1 MWYVTLNHEFDLKL
15 HAAKL
20 VYILKSTYLALGM
33 KACTINRG
41 LGKLQASPG
50 FHHKVFTS
58 LLRRSSTHKNFILFD
73 TCCIEVLCLKTYCS
87 KILLNDLNQVH
98 ANWCGFKA
106 WIDGIDGW
114 LDHGKSINTGCGWN
128 SNVEC
133 AYLFMQHI
141 YIYFLHPLGKECKNM
156 LFLKIIFEWF

>member
-1 MWYVTLNHEFDLKL
+1 
-15 HAAKL
+15 
-20 VYILKSTYLALGM
+20 M

-141 YIYFLHPLGKECKNM
+141 YIYTFCIRLAKNAKTCYFWKLSLNDFNIYVLM
-156 LFLKIIFEWF
+156 